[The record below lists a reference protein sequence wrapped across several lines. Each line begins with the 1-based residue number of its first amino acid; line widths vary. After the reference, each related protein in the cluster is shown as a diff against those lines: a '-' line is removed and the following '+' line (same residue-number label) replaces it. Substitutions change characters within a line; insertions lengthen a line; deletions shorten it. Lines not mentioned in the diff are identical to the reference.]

1 MNQTELYE
9 TVKSGVDVLELQ
21 SLRSDIRRHTGLY
34 VPTRPTEVESWY
46 ENKKSVLTRKVN
58 PENDSASSTSTST
71 SDGETE
77 TIQSDS

>member
-9 TVKSGVDVLELQ
+9 TVKSGVDILELQ

-58 PENDSASSTSTST
+58 PENDSASSTSTS
-71 SDGETE
+71 DGETE
-77 TIQSDS
+77 TTQSDS